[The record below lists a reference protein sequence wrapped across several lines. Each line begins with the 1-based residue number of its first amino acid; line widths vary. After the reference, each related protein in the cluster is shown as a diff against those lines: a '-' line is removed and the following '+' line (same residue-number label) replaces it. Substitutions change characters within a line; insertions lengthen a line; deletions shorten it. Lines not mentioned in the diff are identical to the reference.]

1 MRIFVLSA
9 LALLLGAPAVAADSP
24 THSPYAGEE
33 SREIKAL
40 APDFIKGLKAGAG
53 LGFAKSAEL
62 NGYPGPAHLLELETK
77 IPLNA
82 EQTRAIIAIRDEMRR
97 ASIALGDQLLNAE
110 AALEA
115 AFRDRAISQVK
126 LSDLTLQAGALHAQ
140 LRAAHLGAHIQA
152 TALLMPQKIH
162 RYQVLRGY
170 AGNDAG
176 GHKDGGHKGS
186 GHKGGG
192 HTH

>member
-1 MRIFVLSA
+1 MRITVLTT
-9 LALLLGAPAVAADSP
+9 LVLLMGAPAIAADSP
-24 THSPYAGEE
+24 APSPYAGEE

-40 APDFIKGLKAGAG
+40 APDFIKGLKEGAG

-62 NGYPGPAHLLELETK
+62 NGYPGPAHLLELQTN

-82 EQTRAIIAIRDEMRR
+82 EQTQAIVAIRDEMRS
-97 ASIALGDQLLNAE
+97 ASIALGDQLLIVE

-115 AFRDRAISQVK
+115 AFRDRAIDQAK
-126 LSDLTLQAGALHAQ
+126 LSDLTLQAGALRAQ

-152 TALLMPQKIH
+152 TALLLPQQIH
-162 RYQVLRGY
+162 RYQVLLGY
-170 AGNDAG
+170 AGNGAD
-176 GHKDGGHKGS
+176 GHKGS

-192 HTH
+192 HAH

>member
-62 NGYPGPAHLLELETK
+62 NGYPGPAHLLELQAE

-82 EQTRAIIAIRDEMRR
+82 EQTQAIFAIRDEMRST
-97 ASIALGDQLLNAE
+97 SIALGNQLLSAE

-115 AFRDRAISQVK
+115 AFRDRDIDQAK
-126 LSDLTLQAGALHAQ
+126 LSALTLQVGALRAQ

-152 TALLMPQKIH
+152 TALLMPQQIH

-170 AGNDAG
+170 AGNNAD
-176 GHKDGGHKGS
+176 

-192 HTH
+192 HMH